1 MKGAEALL
9 KALERQGVDT
19 VFGHPGGAILPV
31 YDALYDSPIK
41 HVLVRHEQAGAHAA
55 DAYYRASGRVGVCFA
70 TSGPGA
76 TNLVTGLA
84 TAQMDSS
91 AVVAVTGNVATTL
104 IGTDAFQEA
113 DVYGITAPV
122 TKHNYLVKNVDDIP
136 RVVAEAF
143 HIASTGRPG
152 PVLIDLPKDVQQAEF
167 HGSFDVEVDLPGY
180 RPTVGGH
187 AGQLRKAAEA
197 IRAAERPVL
206 MVGGGGQVA
215 SDEVVAFARKTGI
228 PVITT
233 LMGIGAYPAGDRQA
247 LGMPGM
253 HGTVTANRAITH
265 CDLILGAGL
274 RFDDRV
280 TGKISRFAPNATVVH
295 VDIDPAEISKL
306 VKAHVP
312 VVGDLRDVLPRLANA
327 LDRLE
332 IDPWREQLDEWK
344 TMYPERYKTD
354 QPLVSQ
360 EVIQLLHQAT
370 GGECVVTTEVGQH
383 QMFAARLFPT
393 TKPRTFIT
401 SGGLGT
407 MGFGLPAAIGASFA
421 RPGEPVVCIAGDGS
435 VQMNIQE
442 LATLYKHQLPVVL
455 AILNNGVL
463 GMVRQWQE
471 MFSAERYS
479 EIYLADSNPD
489 FAKLAEAY
497 GLDGYNVFDRETAAR
512 VVPEVLAKGKPA
524 VINFFV
530 YEAEKVFPMIPAGA
544 GVDEMIV
551 GDQEPDDTPSESPS
565 EVPA

>member
-9 KALERQGVDT
+9 KTLERHGVDT
-19 VFGHPGGAILPV
+19 VFGLPGGAILPV

-91 AVVAVTGNVATTL
+91 AVIAVTGNVATSL

-113 DVYGITAPV
+113 DVYGITGPV
-122 TKHNYLVKNVDDIP
+122 TKHNYLVKNVEDIP

-167 HGSFDVEVDLPGY
+167 HGSLDVTIDLPGY
-180 RPTVGGH
+180 HPTVTGH
-187 AGQLRKAAEA
+187 AKQVRKAAEA
-197 IRAAERPVL
+197 IRAAERPVM
-206 MVGGGGQVA
+206 MVGGGGQAA
-215 SDEVVAFARKTGI
+215 SEEVLAFARKTGI

-233 LMGIGAYPAGDRQA
+233 LMGIGAYPAGESQA

-265 CDLILGAGL
+265 CDLILGAGV

-280 TGKISRFAPNATVVH
+280 TGKISRFAPNATIVH
-295 VDIDPAEISKL
+295 IDIDPAEISKL

-312 VVGDLRDVLPRLANA
+312 VVGDLRDVLPRLAA
-327 LDRLE
+327 ELERLDIEPWWNQLE
-332 IDPWREQLDEWK
+332 EWK
-344 TMYPERYKTD
+344 KMYPERFKRD

-360 EVIQLLHQAT
+360 EVIQMLHEAT

-393 TKPRTFIT
+393 THPRTFIT

-407 MGFGLPAAIGASFA
+407 MGFGLPAAIGAAFA
-421 RPGEPVVCIAGDGS
+421 RPGQPVVCIAGDGS

-497 GLDGYNVFDRETAAR
+497 GLDGYNVFDRGTAAR
-512 VVPEVLAKGKPA
+512 LVPEVLAKGKPA

-551 GDQEPDDTPSESPS
+551 GDQEPDDTP
-565 EVPA
+565 EVPV